1 MASVPVVVWSSP
13 SDKKASKSPTSA
25 LPHKTFVA
33 RSAFVQLIRAV
44 LNEQCSRQDKVSSI
58 LLGFDDGDYRNG
70 GQSMNKITP
79 FLWFND
85 NAAAEFYLPI
95 FSEGKK
101 VGELRS
107 SGVGPWPA
115 GDRGHHDR
123 TYGLKNDVPK
133 RWPGAA
139 LTPAFSHSVAC
150 KDQAEI
156 DRYWDKLLEGGK
168 PMACGWLTDKFGLCW
183 QIVPEKI
190 GELLK
195 HPQAMAAMMKMVKFV
210 IATLE
215 AAAKE

>member
-1 MASVPVVVWSSP
+1 
-13 SDKKASKSPTSA
+13 
-25 LPHKTFVA
+25 
-33 RSAFVQLIRAV
+33 
-44 LNEQCSRQDKVSSI
+44 
-58 LLGFDDGDYRNG
+58 
-70 GQSMNKITP
+70 MNKITP

-85 NAAAEFYLPI
+85 NAEDAAEFYLSVFP
-95 FSEGKK
+95 EAKK

-107 SGVGPWPA
+107 KGVGPWPA
-115 GDRGHHDR
+115 GKIATITIELMGQKM
-123 TYGLKNDVPK
+123 TFLNGGP
-133 RWPGAA
+133 AQA
-139 LTPAFSHSVAC
+139 FTPAFSYSVAC

-156 DRYWDKLLEGGK
+156 DGYWDKLLEGGK

-195 HPQAMAAMMKMVKFV
+195 HPKAMAAMMQMVKFD